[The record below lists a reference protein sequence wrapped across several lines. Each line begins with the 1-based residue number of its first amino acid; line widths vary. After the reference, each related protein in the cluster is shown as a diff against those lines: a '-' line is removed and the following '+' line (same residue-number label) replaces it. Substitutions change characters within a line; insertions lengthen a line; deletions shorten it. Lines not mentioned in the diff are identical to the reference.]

1 MAFTYSTLVQ
11 AIKDYT
17 DNTETVFVSQID
29 QFISNAEQRILME
42 VQLPV
47 FRKNVQGTL
56 STDNKYLALPVDFL
70 APFSLSTIVSDN
82 YFFLLNKD
90 VNFLQESY
98 PDTTETGRPLYYAIF
113 DETNLLVAPL
123 PDADYLMEF
132 HYVYKPEGISST
144 NTTTWLGTNAPDA
157 LLYSCLLEA
166 YVFMKGDAQLMTYYQ
181 TRYQETLPRLK
192 NLGEGRDRKDVYRS
206 GQLRVPVT

>member
-1 MAFTYSTLVQ
+1 MAFTYTTLVQ

-82 YFFLLNKD
+82 YFFLLNKK
-90 VNFLQESY
+90 VLVCKQCFQVFLCFLKQ
-98 PDTTETGRPLYYAIF
+98 RP
-113 DETNLLVAPL
+113 TN
-123 PDADYLMEF
+123 D
-132 HYVYKPEGISST
+132 H
-144 NTTTWLGTNAPDA
+144 
-157 LLYSCLLEA
+157 
-166 YVFMKGDAQLMTYYQ
+166 
-181 TRYQETLPRLK
+181 
-192 NLGEGRDRKDVYRS
+192 
-206 GQLRVPVT
+206 

>member
-82 YFFLLNKD
+82 YYFLLNKD

-132 HYVYKPEGISST
+132 HYVYKPDGISST

-157 LLYSCLLEA
+157 LLYACLLEA
-166 YVFMKGDAQLMTYYQ
+166 YVFMKGDAELMTYYQ